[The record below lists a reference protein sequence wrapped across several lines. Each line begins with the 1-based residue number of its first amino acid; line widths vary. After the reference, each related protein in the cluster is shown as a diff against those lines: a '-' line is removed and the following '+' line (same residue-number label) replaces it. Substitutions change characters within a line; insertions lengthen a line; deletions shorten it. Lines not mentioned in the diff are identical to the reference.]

1 VSAAGS
7 GMTVAE
13 PMAAPSQ
20 TRSPSPNVGRA
31 WLRRRPWGSWAL
43 GGFVVLY
50 LVWSLAPVLIAF
62 LFSFNAGH
70 SRSIWQGF
78 STQWWTGPQSVFND
92 PIYRDAIL
100 HSLLL
105 AGLAVA
111 VSVPIGVSLAI
122 FLGRWR
128 GIASRPAS
136 MLATLPLVVPELVLS
151 LALFF
156 LITKLLNFISLGTPA
171 QVVGQVT
178 YILPLVIVV
187 TRGRLA
193 SIPSGFE
200 EAALDLGATPL
211 GAFRLVLVPL
221 LAPAIL
227 ASAIVAFAVSIDDFV
242 ITQYMSSTSATQSV
256 PMVIYNST
264 RGSATPALNAS
275 AIVMA
280 AATIIL
286 CGAGYAVYRAL
297 NRREEI
303 SLPQAST
310 EVALGAPLTEGV
322 W

>member
-1 VSAAGS
+1 MSVSVGTSTPTSGGASAAG
-7 GMTVAE
+7 AR
-13 PMAAPSQ
+13 
-20 TRSPSPNVGRA
+20 TRRPIRH
-31 WLRRRPWGSWAL
+31 LPWGSWAL
-43 GGFVVLY
+43 GGFVIVY
-50 LVWSLAPVLIAF
+50 LVWSLAPVIIAF

-70 SRSIWQGF
+70 SRSVWQGF
-78 STQWWTGPQSVFND
+78 STEWWTGPQSVFND
-92 PIYRDAIL
+92 PLYREAIL

-111 VSVPIGVSLAI
+111 VTVPLGVSLSI

-128 GIASRPAS
+128 GVASRPAS

-156 LITKLLNFISLGTPA
+156 LVTKLLHFISLGTPA

-178 YILPLVIVV
+178 YILPLVIVI

-193 SIPSGFE
+193 SIPAGFE

-227 ASAIVAFAVSIDDFV
+227 ASAIVSFAVSIDDFV

-275 AIVMA
+275 AMVMGV
-280 AATIIL
+280 ATILL
-286 CGAGYAVYRAL
+286 CGAGYVMFRVL
-297 NRREEI
+297 SRREEI

-310 EVALGAPLTEGV
+310 EAAPGAPLGEGV

>member
-1 VSAAGS
+1 MSVTAQAAS
-7 GMTVAE
+7 TVAE
-13 PMAAPSQ
+13 GARTGSSGAR
-20 TRSPSPNVGRA
+20 T
-31 WLRRRPWGSWAL
+31 RRRREWGGWAL
-43 GGFVVLY
+43 GAFVVVY
-50 LVWSLAPVLIAF
+50 LVWSLAPVLTAF
-62 LFSFNAGH
+62 LFSFNAGS
-70 SRSIWQGF
+70 SRSVWQGF

-105 AGLAVA
+105 AGLAVLIT
-111 VSVPIGVSLAI
+111 VPLGVSLAI

-151 LALFF
+151 LAMFF
-156 LITKLLNFISLGTPA
+156 LVTKLLHFISLGTPA

-178 YILPLVIVV
+178 YILPLVIVI

-200 EAALDLGATPL
+200 EAALDLGASPL

-256 PMVIYNST
+256 PMVIYNAT
-264 RGSATPALNAS
+264 RGSASPALNAS
-275 AIVMA
+275 AMVMA
-280 AATIIL
+280 LATILL
-286 CGAGYAVYRAL
+286 CGAGYAVYRAV

-303 SLPQAST
+303 VLVQAST
-310 EVALGAPLTEGV
+310 EPALGAPLGEGV

>member
-1 VSAAGS
+1 MSAVAQAPRS
-7 GMTVAE
+7 GGLAAE
-13 PMAAPSQ
+13 PPPASWSVRL
-20 TRSPSPNVGRA
+20 RS
-31 WLRRRPWGSWAL
+31 RPWGGWAL
-43 GGFVVLY
+43 GAFVVGY
-50 LVWSLAPVLIAF
+50 LIWSLAPVLIAF

-70 SRSIWQGF
+70 SRSVWQGF
-78 STQWWTGPQSVFND
+78 STEWWTGPGSVFNN
-92 PIYRDAIL
+92 PLYLDAIL
-100 HSLLL
+100 HSFLL
-105 AGLAVA
+105 AGIAVV
-111 VSVPIGVSLAI
+111 VSVPLGVSLAV

-128 GIASRPAS
+128 GVATRPAS
-136 MLATLPLVVPELVLS
+136 LLATLPLVIPELVLA

-156 LITKLLNFISLGTPA
+156 LVTKLLHFVAVGTPG

-193 SIPSGFE
+193 SLPSGFE

-242 ITQYMSSTSATQSV
+242 ITQYMSSSSSTQSV

-264 RGSATPALNAS
+264 RGSASPALNAS
-275 AIVMA
+275 AMVMA
-280 AATIIL
+280 VTTIVI
-286 CGAGYAVYRAL
+286 CGLGYLVYRVL
-297 NRREEI
+297 NRRETI
-303 SLPQAST
+303 ALPQAST
-310 EVALGAPLTEGV
+310 ESAAIGPALSEGV